1 MKLNRTTK
9 RTIDILKIV
18 SGKPEGVTLD
28 EICEKLELP
37 KTSAYDI
44 VTTLAET
51 GMLNIVRG
59 QKQSYTIGLMA
70 YRIGVNYINN
80 LDFISAIE
88 PELKAFPARWERPC
102 SSGCGP
108 ITRWFTSVN
117 SSRRIPSSP
126 RPRWGRK
133 SDLLHLPGEGHFSLH
148 RRGAEKAGH
157 KPGEV

>member
-88 PELKAFPARWERPC
+88 PELKAF
-102 SSGCGP
+102 S
-108 ITRWFTSVN
+108 
-117 SSRRIPSSP
+117 
-126 RPRWGRK
+126 
-133 SDLLHLPGEGHFSLH
+133 
-148 RRGAEKAGH
+148 
-157 KPGEV
+157 GEVG